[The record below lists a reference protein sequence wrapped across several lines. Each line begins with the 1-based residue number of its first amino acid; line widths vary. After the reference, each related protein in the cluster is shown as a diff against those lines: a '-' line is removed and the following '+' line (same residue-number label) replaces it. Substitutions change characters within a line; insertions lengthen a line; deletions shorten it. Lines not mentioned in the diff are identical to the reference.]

1 MVVVVSIVVII
12 SGLVAAVV
20 SADSSAIV
28 SWDIRGNIVD
38 MVVVGELDVVSG
50 TVFVV
55 IEVFF
60 TVVSTIV

>member
-55 IEVFF
+55 IEVSF